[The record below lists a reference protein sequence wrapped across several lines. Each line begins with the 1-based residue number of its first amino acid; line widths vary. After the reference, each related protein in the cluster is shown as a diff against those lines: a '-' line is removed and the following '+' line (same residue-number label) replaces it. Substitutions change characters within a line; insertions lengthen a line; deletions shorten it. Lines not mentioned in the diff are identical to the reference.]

1 MHDQKWLDQAVVVAL
16 GCSLPGAYPS
26 RQALLEAAVEA
37 LAAEGLAVAGRSSW
51 WTSAAWPDP
60 YRASLSQRG
69 RAGRDDRCSADD
81 VLATLHRIEARF
93 GRVRAEANAPRTLD
107 LDLIAHGRAVLD
119 GAVIVPHPR
128 AHERLFVM
136 GPLAQIAPDWRHPV
150 SGRAAADLAATATVG
165 TDATP
170 WLEAGTHTR
179 PIAPIQIAYVVG
191 RVCVPIVACRA
202 STLPNF
208 NSRPIKPVQ

>member
-1 MHDQKWLDQAVVVAL
+1 LKNQHDQKWLDQAVVVAL

-37 LAAEGLAVAGRSSW
+37 LASEGLAVAGRSSW
-51 WTSAAWPDP
+51 WTSDAWPDP
-60 YRASLSQRG
+60 TAPAYLNG
-69 RAGRDDRCSADD
+69 VVLVETRCSASD

-93 GRVRAEANAPRTLD
+93 GRVRAEPNAPRTLD
-107 LDLIAHGRAVLD
+107 LDLIAHGQTVLD

-165 TDATP
+165 TDAT
-170 WLEAGTHTR
+170 L
-179 PIAPIQIAYVVG
+179 
-191 RVCVPIVACRA
+191 VA
-202 STLPNF
+202 
-208 NSRPIKPVQ
+208 